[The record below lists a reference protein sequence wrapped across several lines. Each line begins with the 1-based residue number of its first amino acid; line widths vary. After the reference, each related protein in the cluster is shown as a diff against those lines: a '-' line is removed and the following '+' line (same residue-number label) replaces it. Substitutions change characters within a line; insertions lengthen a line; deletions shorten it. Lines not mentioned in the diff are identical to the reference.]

1 MTDAANAVWLD
12 LATLVVDMSLSVRD
26 ELDRPTV
33 TAYEESFT
41 DLPPVE
47 VYELPDGRLL
57 LVDGFHRVAAA
68 RNRRETRVWAIVKH
82 GGWAEAAEEAVLAN
96 LRHGRPYTL
105 PERRRAANRLVRA
118 HPDWADHRIAQL
130 VGTSAHTVRR
140 ERAVLENAQSIPVVT
155 DTEGA
160 DGRVRPRSYQKSVST
175 GAADGGNGHSGT
187 AAALALPAPVALRA
201 PLAAADLPLGAPPL
215 AATSVVVAQ
224 NGIATTVPWT
234 ALLPPAPYWRAE
246 VGGVTVVL
254 YQGNCLDILPDL
266 PDYSVDLIFTDPP
279 QFRVKTEEDWDCQ
292 WATPAEYLAWL
303 AQLCGAWQRVL
314 KPNGSIYVTAGHD
327 LSDLVAVTMRRYF
340 RVLNRIRWE
349 KEDGWHKKTARD
361 ALQSYLS
368 PWEELIFAEQYNDI
382 DPTYYGLPALP
393 RGGFLYE
400 PLREYLDGERRRA
413 GVDLDTIRA
422 AVGCAPGS
430 GLPGHW
436 FSTVQWY
443 LPTAE
448 QYVILRQLF
457 YAQGRQPPP
466 PYAEYHPHGDY
477 WQPPSATEHGAP
489 YLEVDYAYLQAD
501 YDALR
506 RPFAVGADRP
516 ATDLWRYAP
525 VTYFPGKHPC
535 AKPPAL
541 VRDALLTSSRAGA
554 VVLDCFM
561 GGGATVT
568 ECVSAGRHVIGIDL
582 SRHWCAET
590 QRAVEN
596 LATTA
601 PAPVVLGAQ

>member
-1 MTDAANAVWLD
+1 MSVASEVVWID
-12 LATLVVDMSLSVRD
+12 LAALVVDMSISVRD

-33 TAYEESFT
+33 TAYEESFA

-47 VYELPDGRLL
+47 VYALPDGRLL

-68 RNRRETRVWAIVKH
+68 RNRRETRVQAVVRQ
-82 GGWAEAAEEAVLAN
+82 GSSAEAAEEAVLAN

-105 PERRRAANRLVRA
+105 PERRRAANRLLRV
-118 HPDWADHRIAQL
+118 HSDWADHRIAQL

-140 ERAVLENAQSIPVVT
+140 ERAALEDAQSIPVVA

-160 DGRVRPRSYQKSVST
+160 DGRVRPRSYQKGAAS
-175 GAADGGNGHSGT
+175 AADGGNGHNGMASGPSATLTT
-187 AAALALPAPVALRA
+187 APANVPIQ
-201 PLAAADLPLGAPPL
+201 PL
-215 AATSVVVAQ
+215 AATSVAETSEEGAAAV
-224 NGIATTVPWT
+224 TWM
-234 ALLPPAPYWRAE
+234 ALLPAPYWRAE
-246 VGGVTVVL
+246 VGGVTVML
-254 YQGNCLDILPDL
+254 FQGDCRDILPDL
-266 PDYSVDLIFTDPP
+266 PSCSVDLIFTDPP

-292 WATPAEYLAWL
+292 WATPAEYLTWL
-303 AQLCGAWQRVL
+303 AQLCAAWQRVL
-314 KPNGSIYVTAGHD
+314 KPNGSLYVTAGHD

-349 KEDGWHKKTARD
+349 KEDGWHKKAARD

-368 PWEELIFAEQYNDI
+368 PWEELVFAEQYNDI
-382 DPTYYGLPALP
+382 DPTYYGLPSQP
-393 RGGFLYE
+393 QSGFLYE

-457 YAQGRQPPP
+457 QAQGRQPPP
-466 PYAEYHPHGDY
+466 PYEEYHPHGDY
-477 WQPPSATEHGAP
+477 WRPTSPDNGHGAP
-489 YLEVDYAYLQAD
+489 YLELDYAYLQAD
-501 YDALR
+501 YNALR
-506 RPFAVGADRP
+506 RPFDVGADRP
-516 ATDLWRYAP
+516 ATDLWQYAP

-541 VRDALLTSSRAGA
+541 VRDALLTSSRAGD

-568 ECVSAGRHVIGIDL
+568 EGVSAGRHVIGIDL

-590 QRAVEN
+590 RRAVEN
-596 LATTA
+596 LAK
-601 PAPVVLGAQ
+601 PGPVPVVVERGQEHC